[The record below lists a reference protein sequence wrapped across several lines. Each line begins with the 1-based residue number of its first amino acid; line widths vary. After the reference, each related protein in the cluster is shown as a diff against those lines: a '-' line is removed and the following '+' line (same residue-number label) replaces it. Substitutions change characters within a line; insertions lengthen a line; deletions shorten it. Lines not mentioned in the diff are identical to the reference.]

1 METFN
6 GKAPVI
12 SKLCKLTKFKP
23 LFCFYADCLL
33 WTVVPRKAAAVA
45 GISATN
51 WIKVVIW

>member
-51 WIKVVIW
+51 